1 MTSPAGF
8 LNTIVTLST
17 FVGAFITI
25 SMMVEGLAGTI
36 VTTGFGVSGVGVN
49 TNFPFPGVPSV
60 VSGLLVTVVS
70 SLSSSLST
78 WQIVPL
84 VVAPLT
90 PGVVPLKIIRFQRC
104 IRLIQQ
110 MLLYTYSRND
120 TY

>member
-90 PGVVPLKIIRFQRC
+90 PGVVPRIKIR
-104 IRLIQQ
+104 
-110 MLLYTYSRND
+110 D
-120 TY
+120 